1 MDDEVSSAR
10 AAWSSTVAAE
20 MAHYPYSYL
29 SLLPP
34 SPWCSESREHTHDT
48 PTFEPPISDLRSTMV
63 DGTSSFF
70 DLALTTN
77 TSNMSS
83 SDEEGLSKEEIE
95 EMIKPQSRLPAIWAH
110 HNKQL
115 DQIDELEKRL
125 DEQANRS
132 RRRLTSV
139 IDQTQ
144 THRRS
149 HLRLFVTH
157 KYDSE
162 LSKYTLVVEGKLLVG
177 LKDHASAATVEQKG
191 AHAIVK
197 ATEPAPSPLA
207 AAAAAR
213 AEADA
218 VASTSKSDRNQYRSV
233 GEKEEDPVEPV
244 IFTHFFDKV
253 VIRFHTIYQPIENP
267 NTPSL
272 TPKKGRSNKRK
283 SDKIEVIPTI
293 HPKYLKS
300 SETTKIV
307 WTKNQSP
314 DAHAFLVV
322 YANKESERPPP
333 PDMKFHSVAA
343 NITMHSTRAEP
354 CYKPNAELADI
365 FFPKHRNDDARQQRS
380 TTSVHKRKKT
390 ESDEAQESPSVI
402 ALENEIHVPSLLIM
416 DEITMALFQYIYD
429 KKLQDPTDKS
439 LVVCDKVLSGL
450 FECDSFNFSQL
461 ESLLLSKELITKV
474 AADEEPINLTYVLTE
489 STASSQVPLGTS
501 DPTAAAKEETADGS
515 VLTHQVL
522 SFDMDV
528 SVPALF
534 QYRTRELMRRIKR
547 REFEYTSSRTKARYL
562 LVASRGNEDIVKN
575 KIEQVV
581 SGRGY
586 SVDNIPIFLALAKAA
601 PANSEARAS
610 AQTDAKICS
619 LLERLEEF
627 SRGAETAWDLV
638 DACRGMS
645 QED

>member
-1 MDDEVSSAR
+1 MNHDHGGR
-10 AAWSSTVAAE
+10 A
-20 MAHYPYSYL
+20 
-29 SLLPP
+29 
-34 SPWCSESREHTHDT
+34 
-48 PTFEPPISDLRSTMV
+48 
-63 DGTSSFF
+63 TSSFS

-77 TSNMSS
+77 ASNMSS
-83 SDEEGLSKEEIE
+83 FDEEGLTKEEIE
-95 EMIKPQSRLPAIWAH
+95 DMIKPQSRLPAIWDH
-110 HNKQL
+110 YNKQL

-132 RRRLTSV
+132 RRRLACML
-139 IDQTQ
+139 DQTA

-177 LKDHASAATVEQKG
+177 LKDHASAAIVEQEG

-253 VIRFHTIYQPIENP
+253 VIRFQTIYQPIENP

-272 TPKKGRSNKRK
+272 TPKKGRSAKRK

-293 HPKYLKS
+293 HPKHLKS

-307 WTKNQSP
+307 WTKNQTP
-314 DAHAFLVV
+314 DAHAFMVA
-322 YANKESERPPP
+322 YTNKESQIPPP
-333 PDMKFHSVAA
+333 PDMKFHSVVA
-343 NITMHSTRAEP
+343 NITMHTTRAEP
-354 CYKPNAELADI
+354 CYKPNAELADK

-390 ESDEAQESPSVI
+390 ESDEAQESSSVI
-402 ALENEIHVPSLLIM
+402 ALENEIHVPSLLNM
-416 DEITMALFQYIYD
+416 DEIIMALFQYIYD

-450 FECDSFNFSQL
+450 FEGDSFNFSQL
-461 ESLLLSKELITKV
+461 ESLLLSKELITEV
-474 AADEEPINLTYVLTE
+474 TADEDPINLTYILTE
-489 STASSQVPLGTS
+489 STASLQVPLGTS
-501 DPTAAAKEETADGS
+501 DPAAATAKEETTDGS
-515 VLTHQVL
+515 VQTPQPL

-534 QYRTRELMRRIKR
+534 HYRTRELMRRIKR

-586 SVDNIPIFLALAKAA
+586 SAENIPIYLALAKAA

-645 QED
+645 QGD

>member
-1 MDDEVSSAR
+1 
-10 AAWSSTVAAE
+10 
-20 MAHYPYSYL
+20 
-29 SLLPP
+29 
-34 SPWCSESREHTHDT
+34 
-48 PTFEPPISDLRSTMV
+48 
-63 DGTSSFF
+63 
-70 DLALTTN
+70 
-77 TSNMSS
+77 
-83 SDEEGLSKEEIE
+83 
-95 EMIKPQSRLPAIWAH
+95 
-110 HNKQL
+110 
-115 DQIDELEKRL
+115 
-125 DEQANRS
+125 
-132 RRRLTSV
+132 
-139 IDQTQ
+139 
-144 THRRS
+144 
-149 HLRLFVTH
+149 
-157 KYDSE
+157 
-162 LSKYTLVVEGKLLVG
+162 
-177 LKDHASAATVEQKG
+177 
-191 AHAIVK
+191 
-197 ATEPAPSPLA
+197 
-207 AAAAAR
+207 
-213 AEADA
+213 

-253 VIRFHTIYQPIENP
+253 VIRFQTIYQPIENP

-272 TPKKGRSNKRK
+272 TPKKGRSAKRK

-293 HPKYLKS
+293 HPKHLKS

-307 WTKNQSP
+307 WTKNQTP
-314 DAHAFLVV
+314 DAHAFMVA
-322 YANKESERPPP
+322 YTNKESQIPPP
-333 PDMKFHSVAA
+333 PDMKFHSVVAI
-343 NITMHSTRAEP
+343 ITMHTTRAEP
-354 CYKPNAELADI
+354 CYKPNAELADK

-390 ESDEAQESPSVI
+390 ESDEAQESSSVI
-402 ALENEIHVPSLLIM
+402 ALENEIHVPSLLNM
-416 DEITMALFQYIYD
+416 DEIIMALFQYIYD

-450 FECDSFNFSQL
+450 FEGDSFNFSQL
-461 ESLLLSKELITKV
+461 ESLLLSKELITEV
-474 AADEEPINLTYVLTE
+474 TADEDPINLTYILTE
-489 STASSQVPLGTS
+489 STASLQVPLGTS
-501 DPTAAAKEETADGS
+501 DPAAATAKEETTDGS
-515 VLTHQVL
+515 VQTPQPL

-534 QYRTRELMRRIKR
+534 HYRTRELMRRIKR

-586 SVDNIPIFLALAKAA
+586 SAENIPIYLALAKAA

-645 QED
+645 QGD

>member
-1 MDDEVSSAR
+1 
-10 AAWSSTVAAE
+10 
-20 MAHYPYSYL
+20 
-29 SLLPP
+29 
-34 SPWCSESREHTHDT
+34 
-48 PTFEPPISDLRSTMV
+48 
-63 DGTSSFF
+63 
-70 DLALTTN
+70 
-77 TSNMSS
+77 MSS
-83 SDEEGLSKEEIE
+83 SEEEEEEGLTKEEIE
-95 EMIKPQSRLPAIWAH
+95 EMIKPQSRLPAIWAQ

-115 DQIDELEKRL
+115 DQIDDLEKRL
-125 DEQANRS
+125 DEQASRS
-132 RRRLTSV
+132 RRRLASM
-139 IDQTQ
+139 IDQTP

-162 LSKYTLVVEGKLLVG
+162 QSKYTLVMEGKLLVG
-177 LKDHASAATVEQKG
+177 LKDHASAATVEQEG

-218 VASTSKSDRNQYRSV
+218 ALASTSTSKSDRNQYRSV
-233 GEKEEDPVEPV
+233 GEKEEEPVEPV

-253 VIRFHTIYQPIENP
+253 VIRFQTIYQPTENP
-267 NTPSL
+267 NVPSL
-272 TPKKGRSNKRK
+272 TPKKGRSAKRK

-300 SETTKIV
+300 SEISKIV
-307 WTKNQSP
+307 WTKNQTP
-314 DAHAFLVV
+314 DAQAFFVA
-322 YANKESERPPP
+322 YANNNTTNSNTESERTPPP
-333 PDMKFHSVAA
+333 NMKFHSVVA
-343 NITMHSTRAEP
+343 NITMHSTRSEP
-354 CYKPNAELADI
+354 CYKPNAELADK
-365 FFPKHRNDDARQQRS
+365 FFPKHRNDDVRQQRS
-380 TTSVHKRKKT
+380 TTSVHKRKKM
-390 ESDEAQESPSVI
+390 ESSDEAQESTTTTATLPI
-402 ALENEIHVPSLLIM
+402 ALENEIHVPSLLVM

-429 KKLQDPTDKS
+429 KKLQDATDKS
-439 LVVCDKVLSGL
+439 LVVCDKLLSSL

-461 ESLLLSKELITKV
+461 ESLLLSNQLITEV
-474 AADEEPINLTYVLTE
+474 AVDEEPINLTYVLTE

-501 DPTAAAKEETADGS
+501 DTTTTTEAVETTEASAAVAVAKEETADDTIQ
-515 VLTHQVL
+515 THQVL

-534 QYRTRELMRRIKR
+534 HYRTRELMRRIKR

-562 LVASRGNEDIVKN
+562 LVASRGNEDVVKN

-586 SVDNIPIFLALAKAA
+586 SAENIPIYLALAKAA

-610 AQTDAKICS
+610 AQTDSKICS

-638 DACRGMS
+638 DACRGMAR
-645 QED
+645 EE

>member
-1 MDDEVSSAR
+1 
-10 AAWSSTVAAE
+10 
-20 MAHYPYSYL
+20 
-29 SLLPP
+29 
-34 SPWCSESREHTHDT
+34 
-48 PTFEPPISDLRSTMV
+48 MV
-63 DGTSSFF
+63 DGTCSFF
-70 DLALTTN
+70 DLALTAN
-77 TSNMSS
+77 ASNMSF
-83 SDEEGLSKEEIE
+83 SDEEGLSNEEIE

-115 DQIDELEKRL
+115 DQIDDLEKRL

-132 RRRLTSV
+132 RRRLASML
-139 IDQTQ
+139 DQTA

-177 LKDHASAATVEQKG
+177 LKDHASAAAVEQEG

-253 VIRFHTIYQPIENP
+253 VIRFQTIYQPIENP

-272 TPKKGRSNKRK
+272 TPKKGRSAKRK
-283 SDKIEVIPTI
+283 SDKIEVVPTI

-300 SETTKIV
+300 SETSKIV
-307 WTKNQSP
+307 WTKNQTP
-314 DAHAFLVV
+314 DAHAFVIA

-333 PDMKFHSVAA
+333 PGMKFHSVAA
-343 NITMHSTRAEP
+343 NITMQTTRAEP
-354 CYKPNAELADI
+354 GYKPSAELADK
-365 FFPKHRNDDARQQRS
+365 FFPKHRNDEARQQRS

-390 ESDEAQESPSVI
+390 ESDDAHESSSVI
-402 ALENEIHVPSLLIM
+402 ALENEIHVPSLLVM
-416 DEITMALFQYIYD
+416 DEVIMALFQYIYD
-429 KKLQDPTDKS
+429 NKLQDLTDKS

-461 ESLLLSKELITKV
+461 ESLLLSKELVTEV
-474 AADEEPINLTYVLTE
+474 AADEEPMNLTYILTE

-501 DPTAAAKEETADGS
+501 DPTVASDSTVAKEEIADGS
-515 VLTHQVL
+515 VQTHQVL

-534 QYRTRELMRRIKR
+534 HYRTRELMRRIKR

-562 LVASRGNEDIVKN
+562 LVASRGNEDIVKT

-586 SVDNIPIFLALAKAA
+586 SAENIPIYLALAKAA

-638 DACRGMS
+638 DACRGMT
-645 QED
+645 QAE